1 MRARSTWQR
10 FSFSTKA
17 AIDQALYSSGMPE
30 ETLALYSRWWQLE
43 TYLRSLIYVELRALH
58 GIDWVNHIGQ
68 SATTRQQRDESLQY
82 MATADW
88 EDPLSYLDVGKLFPL
103 LEANWSLVEP
113 TLMNK
118 EVLMSRTSELLA
130 IRHRLGHLRRPHSD
144 DLNRLEQTL
153 RDLEKGAF
161 TAYASYNRDFYPD
174 SNLADPVVAAWVRG
188 EHSTAQR
195 LIQHADRQYDVV
207 FRLSYTVRPY
217 AAAPASGDPISGS
230 TGLLWKATFHLRDRE
245 PRPSALWRDSYL
257 NRNARQL
264 LVHMLLDSGWVAFT
278 FPAVDD
284 SNRVADAIGEAFDA
298 VLLNLRSRREKSERE
313 LLESPMRSIHLDPRI
328 EMNSGW
334 NIVDDTTVPISIFGA

>member
-10 FSFSTKA
+10 FSLSTKT
-17 AIDQALYSSGMPE
+17 AIDQALYSDGMPE

-43 TYLRSLIYVELRALH
+43 TYLRSLIYVELRSLH

-68 SATTRQQRDESLQY
+68 SATTRQQRDESLRY

-103 LEANWSLVEP
+103 LEANWPLVEP
-113 TLMNK
+113 SLMNK
-118 EVLMSRTSELLA
+118 EALLSRSSELLA
-130 IRHRLGHLRRPHSD
+130 IRNRLGHLRRPHTD

-161 TAYASYNRDFYPD
+161 AAFASYNREFYAD
-174 SNLADPVVAAWVRG
+174 SSLTDPVVAAWVRG
-188 EHSTAQR
+188 EHSTARR
-195 LIQHADRQYDVV
+195 LIQHADSQYDVV

-217 AAAPASGDPISGS
+217 ATDPAEGDPISGS
-230 TGLLWKATFHLRDRE
+230 TGLLWKATFHLRGRE
-245 PRPSALWRDSYL
+245 PRASALWRDSYL
-257 NRNARQL
+257 DRNARQL
-264 LVHMLLDSGWVAFT
+264 LVHMLLDSGKVAFT
-278 FPAVDD
+278 FPAIDD

-298 VLLNLRSRREKSERE
+298 VLLNLRSGREKSERE
-313 LLESPMRSIHLDPRI
+313 LIEYPMRSIHLDPRI
-328 EMNSGW
+328 AMNSGW

>member
-10 FSFSTKA
+10 FSLGTKA
-17 AIDQALYSSGMPE
+17 AIHQALYSSGMPE

-43 TYLRSLIYVELRALH
+43 TYLRSLIYVELRSFH
-58 GIDWVNHIGQ
+58 GVDWVNHIGQ
-68 SATTRQQRDESLQY
+68 SATTRQQRDESLKY

-88 EDPLSYLDVGKLFPL
+88 EDPLSYLDVGRLFPL
-103 LEANWSLVEP
+103 LEANWHLVEP
-113 TLMNK
+113 SLMNK
-118 EVLMSRTSELLA
+118 DTLLARTSELLA

-161 TAYASYNRDFYPD
+161 AAYASYNRDFQPD
-174 SNLADPVVAAWVRG
+174 HTSVDPVVAAWIRE
-188 EHSTAQR
+188 EHQTAQR

-207 FRLSYTVRPY
+207 FRLSYTIRPY
-217 AAAPASGDPISGS
+217 ATAPTGNDPISGS
-230 TGLLWKATFHLRDRE
+230 AGLLWKATFHLRGQE
-245 PRPSALWRDSYL
+245 VRPSALWRDSYL

-264 LVHMLLDSGWVAFT
+264 LVHMLLDGGSVAFT

-284 SNRVADAIGEAFDA
+284 SKRVADAIGEAFDA
-298 VLLNLRSRREKSERE
+298 VLLSVRRRREKSERE

-334 NIVDDTTVPISIFGA
+334 TIVDDTTVPISIFGA

>member
-17 AIDQALYSSGMPE
+17 SIDQALYASRMPE

-43 TYLRSLIYVELRALH
+43 TYLRSLLYVELRSFH
-58 GIDWVNHIGQ
+58 GVEWVNHIGQ
-68 SATTRQQRDESLQY
+68 SATTRQQRDESLKY

-103 LEANWSLVEP
+103 LEANWPLVEP
-113 TLMNK
+113 SLMNK
-118 EVLMSRTSELLA
+118 EILMARTSELLA

-161 TAYASYNRDFYPD
+161 SAYASYNREFYPD
-174 SNLADPVVAAWVRG
+174 PNLADPVVAAWVRE
-188 EHSTAQR
+188 EHETAQR
-195 LIQHADRQYDVV
+195 LIQHADRQYDVL

-217 AAAPASGDPISGS
+217 ATAPAAGDPISGQ
-230 TGLLWKATFHLRDRE
+230 TGLLWKATYHLRTRE
-245 PRPSALWRDSYL
+245 TRPSSLWRDSYL

-264 LVHMLLDSGWVAFT
+264 LLHMLLDGGSVAFT

-284 SNRVADAIGEAFDA
+284 SKRVSDAIGEAFDA
-298 VLLNLRSRREKSERE
+298 VLLNLRPRRERSERE
-313 LLESPMRSIHLDPRI
+313 LSETPMRSIQLDPRI

-334 NIVDDTTVPISIFGA
+334 TIVDDTTVPITIFGA